1 MLWSSVQPL
10 FLGITA
16 LAGVLLAL
24 LVWVR
29 GTRETWLTRWLA
41 VYFLLTTLWSG
52 LIGWLFISQL
62 SLLFAAAGTLLLSV
76 AFLHLTSAFIPAD
89 VSWGWR
95 RGSLA
100 VALLFLVLALALP
113 TLLDARTFLVVLVS
127 LWAVIGGRIVAT
139 LSFAYHQTRLQ
150 PLHRNRLT
158 FWLFIL
164 LSLISSDGL
173 WFTEQYNFALIW
185 RWVPLLIMALVGLT
199 YNLPDVR
206 LFVRRLFSYVMA
218 SALLALLYL
227 LGERLL
233 DSLLADIPGYESVY
247 GGMVLVIAAAFLFRP
262 FVMLLQGA
270 AARLTADSDYDTT
283 GLVRRYSAQISNIV
297 DLQKLEAVAIGLISE
312 GVGLQHGTLF
322 LVDTLSAPAQVFEF
336 RSVQSFGPD
345 RLVLGTLPS
354 ASPIAT
360 HLSQIRQPLTQ
371 YDIDMLP
378 QFHKAAPE
386 EKEWLASLGMEVY
399 VPIHAQGQ
407 WIGLFG
413 LGPKNSRS
421 RFYEKDLTLLSTL
434 ADQTAV
440 ALENARLFA
449 DLERVNKDLQAAY
462 ASLAQANS
470 QLQEVDKLKSAF
482 IGVVSHELRTPFAN
496 IGFSLHILERHG
508 TDGWLPEQKEEL
520 ESLKQGI
527 KTAKNMVEHLVSFAS
542 FLQKQGQLRLGPV
555 DMPVL
560 IEQTLQPLRP
570 LAESRQIQLH
580 HHNGRAIP
588 GLSADG
594 SRLGEAIHHLVQNAI
609 KFTPEGGEVTVACWP
624 EGEMVHL
631 AVRDTGIGV
640 PSARLP
646 ELWNSFAQMADP
658 VKRGAEGVGLG
669 LALVNAVVTAHGGQ
683 VFAESQEGVGST
695 FGFVLPVG
703 GVSSEQ

>member
-1 MLWSSVQPL
+1 MLLGSTQPL

-16 LAGVLLAL
+16 LAGLVLAVV
-24 LVWVR
+24 VWVR
-29 GTRETWLTRWLA
+29 GTRETRLTRWLA
-41 VYFLLTTLWSG
+41 AYFLLTSLWNG
-52 LIGWLFISQL
+52 MIGWLMISRL
-62 SLLFAAAGTLLLSV
+62 ELMFAAAGLTFLSV
-76 AFLHLTSAFIPAD
+76 AFLHLTSAFIPAE

-95 RGSLA
+95 RGSLV
-100 VALLFLVLALALP
+100 VAGLFLLIALALP
-113 TLLDARTFLVVLVS
+113 AQLDVIPFRVVAVS

-139 LSFAYHQTRLQ
+139 LSAAYRQTRFQ

-158 FWLFIL
+158 FWLVIL
-164 LSLISSDGL
+164 LSLILSDGF
-173 WFTEQYNFALIW
+173 WFTEQFNLALIC
-185 RWVPLLIMALVGLT
+185 RWLPLLVLALVGLT
-199 YNLPDVR
+199 YKLPDMR
-206 LFVRRLFSYVMA
+206 LLVRRLLSYVIA
-218 SALLALLYL
+218 SALLAGFYL
-227 LGERLL
+227 LGEQ
-233 DSLLADIPGYESVY
+233 LLADLLADVPGYEPVY

-262 FVMLLQGA
+262 LVMLLQGA
-270 AARLTADSDYDTT
+270 AARLTTDTSYDTA

-297 DLQKLEAVAIGLISE
+297 DLQKLEAVAISLISE
-312 GVGLQHGTLF
+312 GLGLQHGTLF
-322 LVDTLSAPAQVFEF
+322 LVDTVSTPIPQFEF

-345 RLVLGTLPS
+345 RLVLGSLPVT
-354 ASPIAT
+354 SPIAT
-360 HLSQIRQPLTQ
+360 HLSQNRQPLTQ
-371 YDIDMLP
+371 YDVDMLP
-378 QFHKAAPE
+378 RFKKAHPE
-386 EKEWLASLGMEVY
+386 EKEWLTSLEMEVY
-399 VPIHAQGQ
+399 VPVHAQEK

-449 DLERVNKDLQAAY
+449 DLERVNKDLQTAY
-462 ASLAQANS
+462 ASLEQANI

-508 TDGWLPEQKEEL
+508 TDAWPPEQKEEL
-520 ESLKQGI
+520 ENLKQGI

-542 FLQKQGQLRLGPV
+542 FLQKQGQLRRGPV
-555 DMPVL
+555 DMSAL

-570 LAESRQIQLH
+570 LAESRHIQLQ
-580 HHNGRAIP
+580 HHNGRALP

-594 SRLGEAIHHLVQNAI
+594 SRLGEALHHLVQNAI

-624 EGEMVHL
+624 EGDEVHVT
-631 AVRDTGIGV
+631 VRDTGIGV
-640 PSARLP
+640 PPDRLP
-646 ELWNSFAQMADP
+646 ELWDSFTQMADP

-669 LALVNAVVTAHGGQ
+669 LALVKAVVTAHGGQ
-683 VFAESQEGVGST
+683 VFAESREGAGST

-703 GVSSEQ
+703 SKQ